1 MLPSLLSPLQ
11 EQQAL
16 GQRDK
21 EAAAKQ
27 LLAAAAAARK
37 AEAEQR
43 AARLREWDAEEV
55 RTAAVWQRPSVA
67 APNTGRA
74 AAATSA

>member
-1 MLPSLLSPLQ
+1 VLPSLLSPLQ

-27 LLAAAAAARK
+27 LLAAAAAARQ
-37 AEAEQR
+37 AEAERERR
-43 AARLREWDAEEV
+43 A
-55 RTAAVWQRPSVA
+55 
-67 APNTGRA
+67 
-74 AAATSA
+74 